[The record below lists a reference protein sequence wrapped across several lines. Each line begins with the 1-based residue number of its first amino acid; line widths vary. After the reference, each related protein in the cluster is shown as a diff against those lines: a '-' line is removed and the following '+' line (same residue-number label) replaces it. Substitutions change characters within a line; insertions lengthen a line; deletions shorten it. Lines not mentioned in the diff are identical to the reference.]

1 MNALSITVLLVAMPL
16 LASAQTLQS
25 VKVEPANPRVGEP
38 VTVTV
43 TLDVSQGM
51 NCGLRLHYGD
61 GQQEDVKIN
70 QAQDAVFVR
79 QHRYAQAGNY
89 TFKAEPKTQLP
100 VLKCVGRN
108 QEARF
113 TVAPA
118 ASSAPAAPAQGAAPG
133 VAPAGAATAC
143 PAGWVLDAKSQN
155 KKTGAFTCTAPAGSP
170 APAAR
175 LACPGSLGYYE
186 NLKKGQIGCRP

>member
-1 MNALSITVLLVAMPL
+1 MNALWTLLLLAATPL

-38 VTVTV
+38 VTITV
-43 TLDVSQGM
+43 SLDVSQGM

-70 QAQDAVFVR
+70 QAQDAVFTR

-100 VLKCVGRN
+100 VLKCLGRN
-108 QEARF
+108 QEARL

-118 ASSAPAAPAQGAAPG
+118 SATTTAPGAQAAAPAMPAAASTPCPG
-133 VAPAGAATAC
+133 
-143 PAGWVLDAKSQN
+143 GWALEPKGQN
-155 KKTGAFTCTAPAGSP
+155 KKTGAFTCTARPGSP
-170 APAAR
+170 APAER